1 MGKNVSDI
9 WEKVAMSK
17 GYQNWASEVAYFIDF
32 NFAIF
37 AMFKTSVLLIASECL
52 KLDFRNVLW
61 DDLSLIFWR
70 VHIKKL
76 LLTYLFCMT
85 GISGFA
91 QEQYRKKIS
100 GSF

>member
-9 WEKVAMSK
+9 WEKIAMSK

-32 NFAIF
+32 NFAIC

-61 DDLSLIFWR
+61 ENL
-70 VHIKKL
+70 
-76 LLTYLFCMT
+76 T
-85 GISGFA
+85 GINYKS
-91 QEQYRKKIS
+91 
-100 GSF
+100 